1 MPNTA
6 IISRFSPQN
15 NGEIHGYPAKAAGQ
29 GGAAAKLPTAAPK
42 RESFAFARLFF
53 VKTTEIRLKS

>member
-6 IISRFSPQN
+6 IISRFLPQN
-15 NGEIHGYPAKAAGQ
+15 NGEIHGYSAKAAGQ
-29 GGAAAKLPTAAPK
+29 GGAAKLPTAAPK